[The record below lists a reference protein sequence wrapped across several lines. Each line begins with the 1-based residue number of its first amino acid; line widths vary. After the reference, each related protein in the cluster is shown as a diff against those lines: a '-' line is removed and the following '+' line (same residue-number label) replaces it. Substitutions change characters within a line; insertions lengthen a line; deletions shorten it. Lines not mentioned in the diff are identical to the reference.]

1 MTWPAGIEPRRERP
15 TQSADLT
22 LPALGA
28 VVGGL
33 LGGPWGAA
41 LGGGVGLAAT
51 NRPKYSLEQAL
62 RIEVAR
68 YAGEL
73 VSLERTAPNYV
84 VVVVR
89 VGGHYLSA
97 TSLAPSGLTA
107 EQMEDWLYGDLL
119 DFGLRLS
126 EKFGPR

>member
-1 MTWPAGIEPRRERP
+1 MA
-15 TQSADLT
+15 

-41 LGGGVGLAAT
+41 IGGGFGLAAT

-62 RIEVAR
+62 RLELAQ
-68 YAGEL
+68 YGGEL

-84 VVVVR
+84 VAVVR
-89 VGGHYLSA
+89 VGGRYLSA
-97 TSLAPSGLTA
+97 ASSAPTGLGP
-107 EQMEDWLYGDLL
+107 EQTEDWLYGDLL
-119 DFGLRLS
+119 DVGLQLS
-126 EKFGPR
+126 EKSRPR